1 MIQLIESQSHHTKI
15 IFLKNE
21 NVKNHEHVKL
31 LEKIDFK
38 GKFGQ
43 TMYFPNIDTLFV
55 GIEYKLEVKSSDIN
69 AKPNYYTLGAKIVA
83 EFENTKINSL
93 EISAIPIEYQ
103 ISKIIQQIILGISQR
118 SWQFD
123 KYLSKKSSLK
133 KYYDISFGEGLGD
146 IMTIADSKE
155 LFALDKGI
163 TLNRMLVEETP
174 EALNPNSIQKIL
186 KSEFQ
191 HYSNATHEIL
201 NFDQLEAI
209 GMEGITAV
217 GRGSR
222 FKPILS
228 HITLKPKNQ
237 MSTSKVCLIGKG
249 LTYDSGGM
257 DIKTEGHMRTMKM
270 DMGGSALMAGVMKTL
285 AELGGLEHTE
295 VHWISAYAENMVSDN
310 SYKSDDI
317 LTTYSGQT
325 VEIWNTDA
333 EGRLT
338 LADALSYATTFN
350 PKYIVDA
357 ATLTGACIRAI
368 SEYYTGVMGNDK
380 DLIDDISRAF
390 VEQGELAV
398 HTPLPEI
405 LRPSVKGEI
414 SDLINTSLP
423 GTNAGHLTAGLFL
436 SHFVDQ
442 NNFRGDK
449 YGKIENKAY
458 PWVHLD
464 IAGSSYNSKK
474 NDLQTDGATGHG
486 VKSLVSWL
494 KGLDLQN

>member
-1 MIQLIESQSHHTKI
+1 MIQLVESQSHHTKI
-15 IFLKNE
+15 IFVIPVEIKANSLASTFE
-21 NVKNHEHVKL
+21 KL
-31 LEKIDFK
+31 DFE

-43 TMYFPNIDTLFV
+43 TCYFPETDTLYV
-55 GIEYKLEVKSSDIN
+55 GINYEIKVKTADIN
-69 AKPNYYTLGAKIVA
+69 AKPNYYALGAKIAV
-83 EFENTKINSL
+83 EFESNKISAL
-93 EISAIPIEYQ
+93 EISSLPTEYQ
-103 ISKIIQQIILGISQR
+103 TSKIIQQLILGISQG

-123 KYLSKKSSLK
+123 KYLDKKASVK
-133 KYYDISFGEGLGD
+133 KNYDISFGTKLED
-146 IMTIADSKE
+146 IMTAADMQE

-163 TLNRMLVEETP
+163 TLNRTLIEETP
-174 EALNPNSIQKIL
+174 EVLNPESIQKIL
-186 KSEFQ
+186 KNEFQ
-191 HYSNATHEIL
+191 HYSNITHDIL
-201 NFDQLEAI
+201 NYDQLAAR

-228 HITLKPKNQ
+228 HMILKPKNQ
-237 MSTSKVCLIGKG
+237 MTTCKVCLIGKG

-270 DMGGSALMAGVMKTL
+270 DMGGSVMMTGVMKTL

-295 VHWISAYAENMVSDN
+295 VHWISAYAENMVNDD
-310 SYKSDDI
+310 SYKADDI

-325 VEIWNTDA
+325 VEVWNTDA

-338 LADALSYATTFN
+338 LADALSYATTFD
-350 PKYIVDA
+350 PKYIIDA
-357 ATLTGACIRAI
+357 ATLTGACVRAV
-368 SEYYTGVMGNDK
+368 SEHYAAIMGNDAE
-380 DLIDDISRAF
+380 LIEAISSSF

-398 HTPLPEI
+398 HTPLPEA

-423 GTNAGHLTAGLFL
+423 GTNASHLTAGLFL

-442 NNFRGDK
+442 NNFRGER
-449 YGKIENKAY
+449 YGKLIEKKAY

-464 IAGSSYNSKK
+464 IAGSAYNSKK
-474 NDLQTDGATGHG
+474 NDLKTDGATGHG

-494 KGLDLQN
+494 KSID